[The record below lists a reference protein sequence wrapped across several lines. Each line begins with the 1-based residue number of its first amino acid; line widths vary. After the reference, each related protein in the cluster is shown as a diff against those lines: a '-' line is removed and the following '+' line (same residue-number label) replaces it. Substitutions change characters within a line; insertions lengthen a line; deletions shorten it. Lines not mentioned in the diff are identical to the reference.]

1 MTAVKTSG
9 SISTGDCLIIE
20 IERGLAK
27 MKEQPQRQLKTVP
40 LTQEHLDSARARLA
54 GRSAD
59 RGPGSAPAV
68 AVAPGV
74 IVPTAPASVAKAPPS
89 SVSAMTSAPAAQPA
103 KKSGARGATITVVA
117 IGILAIACAGV
128 AWTSHKN
135 AVVPSAQVNGAAA
148 PASTIVV
155 AQAPAAPAAA
165 PLASE
170 TVGFVVAPRAAAG
183 PEGTP
188 SPASDTKV
196 VKAAE
201 PAPVVPAPP
210 TTGAGASPSSPAP
223 ATAAEP
229 EAAAKRTSRARP
241 HRTAE
246 PVAKAEPAPVAEPT
260 PKAAPPREAA
270 KPTAPERT
278 SADEKKPAAPAQP
291 ASVDAI
297 LQQQLKSAI
306 P

>member
-1 MTAVKTSG
+1 VTAGKTSG

-27 MKEQPQRQLKTVP
+27 MKEQPPRQLKTVP

-54 GRSAD
+54 ARSAD
-59 RGPGSAPAV
+59 RDAGSAPAV
-68 AVAPGV
+68 AAPPGV
-74 IVPTAPASVAKAPPS
+74 IVPTASVAKAPPS
-89 SVSAMTSAPAAQPA
+89 SVSAMTSAPAAQRA

-117 IGILAIACAGV
+117 LGVLAIACAGV
-128 AWTSHKN
+128 AWTSHKK
-135 AVVPSAQVNGAAA
+135 AVVAQVNGAAT
-148 PASTIVV
+148 PASTIAV
-155 AQAPAAPAAA
+155 AQAPAAPAVAA
-165 PLASE
+165 PPSE

-188 SPASDTKV
+188 APASDTKV

-201 PAPVVPAPP
+201 PVLVVPAPP
-210 TTGAGASPSSPAP
+210 ATGAGASPSSPETVTA
-223 ATAAEP
+223 AAAEP
-229 EAAAKRTSRARP
+229 DPAAKRTSRARSR
-241 HRTAE
+241 RTAE
-246 PVAKAEPAPVAEPT
+246 PVAKPEPAPEPT

-270 KPTAPERT
+270 KPAPPEKTA
-278 SADEKKPAAPAQP
+278 SADEKKPAPAAAPAQP